1 MSLKALLRA
10 GKELL
15 KAKKPSRSAG
25 KSEDEISDEFL
36 KRRMELAGED
46 DAVRLGLL
54 SGKKAQPSP
63 ATGTKPSQQTGQEL
77 AVRELKNPPVVLKKT
92 KALQM
97 GDDMAP
103 AFGSSTYDWAMR
115 MGRSKYTADEWLDH
129 LTSTRKVNFKI
140 FGKPAQKTVREQKR
154 FKYDSGPFAGKE
166 VSVSKEEL
174 FDSNLAV
181 FNEAGDLTGGLL
193 YAAKKFGLKLDAN
206 EVGAMLKLNPI
217 NRLQPIELGV
227 NKGAQEAFDV
237 AAKNARNT
245 IRDLQVKYKGDMT
258 TKDSL
263 DDLQYYLK
271 FDGVPNRSQLRDM
284 NDALKTANGNVKIED
299 VKKINKV
306 VGELNN
312 KAGPLQTSKTR
323 YGNETNYT
331 LQGGKDYRETIFTL
345 PEDIPTNAS
354 LRSKGGHFTDEIGDA
369 NNIYH
374 IRYDTRFTPDGKKV
388 FMINEIQSDVNQSI
402 AKSLT
407 KAQQLSGEQRLNPF
421 NADIELNL
429 LVSQRGKMLR
439 DLDDAVA
446 RNEFGRVNAISSSM
460 KDINTKLKRISSQRD
475 YNSNQKDYF
484 PMVEADSYGDHALK
498 YLMQK
503 AARENVDYVAVAP
516 FDKVSFRQGYKAG
529 NERFYGYA
537 NGKGIGKKGK
547 AVIPDVMSKNARFYG
562 SKAGPTKISLSDP
575 TKPYKSISSDNF
587 KYPKEHPLKG
597 KEIKSTY
604 HSSSG
609 INPEKGT
616 KNIPEGD
623 PRLYFDAY
631 AIKVV
636 PLMRNTQKTYKSKGG
651 LVVDMFKPIRY
662 N

>member
-15 KAKKPSRSAG
+15 RAKKPSAT
-25 KSEDEISDEFL
+25 
-36 KRRMELAGED
+36 
-46 DAVRLGLL
+46 
-54 SGKKAQPSP
+54 P
-63 ATGTKPSQQTGQEL
+63 ATGQQQNQITYTPKPSQAQAKEL
-77 AVRELKNPPVVLKKT
+77 VTQELKNPPVVLKKT
-92 KALQM
+92 KPLQM

-166 VSVSKEEL
+166 VNVSKEEL

-206 EVGAMLKLNPI
+206 EVGAMIKLNPV
-217 NRLQPIELGV
+217 NRLRPIELGA

-237 AAKNARNT
+237 SAKNARNT
-245 IRDLQVKYKGDMT
+245 VRDLQVKYKEYDGLKYD
-258 TKDSL
+258 L
-263 DDLQYYLK
+263 DNLQYNLK
-271 FDGVPNRSQLRDM
+271 ADGGALSKSALREI
-284 NDALKTANGNVKIED
+284 NDTLKDATKNTSLAIED
-299 VKKINKV
+299 KKLLNKV
-306 VGELNN
+306 IGDINN
-312 KAGPLQTSKTR
+312 KAGPMQANKTR
-323 YGNETNYT
+323 YGTETNYT

-354 LRSKGGHFTDEIGDA
+354 LRNRGGHFTDEIGDV

-402 AKSLT
+402 AKSMT
-407 KAQQLSGEQRLNPF
+407 KAQQLAGEKRLNPF

-429 LVSQRGKMLR
+429 LVSQRGKMLK
-439 DLDDAVA
+439 DLDDAVVN
-446 RNEFGRVNAISSSM
+446 NEFGRVNAISASM
-460 KDINTKLKRISSQRD
+460 KDINTKLKRLTTQRNTYGD
-475 YNSNQKDYF
+475 NNKDYF
-484 PMVEADSYGDHALK
+484 PMVESDSYGDHAIK

-529 NERFYGYA
+529 NERFYGYS

-547 AVIPDVMSKNARFYG
+547 AVLPDVMSKNARFYG

-575 TKPYKSISSDNF
+575 TKPYKNVSTDNF
-587 KYPKEHPLKG
+587 KYPSDHPLKG

-604 HSSSG
+604 HSNSG
-609 INPEKGT
+609 MNPEKGT

>member
-15 KAKKPSRSAG
+15 KAKKPS
-25 KSEDEISDEFL
+25 
-36 KRRMELAGED
+36 
-46 DAVRLGLL
+46 
-54 SGKKAQPSP
+54 
-63 ATGTKPSQQTGQEL
+63 ATPTTGQQQRQITYTPKPSQAQAKEL
-77 AVRELKNPPVVLKKT
+77 VEQELKNPPVVLKKT
-92 KALQM
+92 KPLQM
-97 GDDMAP
+97 GDDLAP

-174 FDSNLAV
+174 FDSNLAI

-217 NRLQPIELGV
+217 NRLKPIELGV

-245 IRDLQVKYKGDMT
+245 VRDLQVKYKDNDAL
-258 TKDSL
+258 KYEL
-263 DDLQYYLK
+263 DQLQYYLK
-271 FDGVPNRSQLRDM
+271 ADSGVPSRSALRDL
-284 NDALKTANGNVKIED
+284 NESLKNFTNSGLVPVDEKKAL
-299 VKKINKV
+299 NKV
-306 VGELNN
+306 IGEINN
-312 KAGPLQTSKTR
+312 KVGPMQATKTK
-323 YGNETNYT
+323 YGTETNYT

-354 LRSKGGHFTDEIGDA
+354 LRNKGGHFTDVIGDT

-407 KAQQLSGEQRLNPF
+407 KAQQLSGERRLNPF

-429 LVSQRGKMLR
+429 LVSQRGKMLK

-446 RNEFGRVNAISSSM
+446 NNEFGRVNSISASM

-475 YNSNQKDYF
+475 YSSNQKDYF
-484 PMVEADSYGDHALK
+484 PMVEADSYGDHAIK

-547 AVIPDVMSKNARFYG
+547 AVIPDVMSRNARFYG

-575 TKPYKSISSDNF
+575 TKPYKSVSSDTF
-587 KYPKEHPLKG
+587 KYPTDHPLKG

-604 HSSSG
+604 HNSAG
-609 INPEKGT
+609 MNPEKGT

-623 PRLYFDAY
+623 PRLYFDAF
-631 AIKVV
+631 AIKVN

-651 LVVDMFKPIRY
+651 LVVDIFKPIRY

>member
-15 KAKKPSRSAG
+15 RAKKPSAT
-25 KSEDEISDEFL
+25 
-36 KRRMELAGED
+36 
-46 DAVRLGLL
+46 
-54 SGKKAQPSP
+54 P
-63 ATGTKPSQQTGQEL
+63 ATGQQQNQITYTPKPSQAQAKEL
-77 AVRELKNPPVVLKKT
+77 VTQELKNPPVVLKKT
-92 KALQM
+92 KPLQM

-166 VSVSKEEL
+166 VNVSKEEL

-206 EVGAMLKLNPI
+206 EVGAMIKLNPI
-217 NRLQPIELGV
+217 NRLRPIELGA

-237 AAKNARNT
+237 SAKNARNT
-245 IRDLQVKYKGDMT
+245 VRDLQVKYKEYDGLKYD
-258 TKDSL
+258 L
-263 DDLQYYLK
+263 DNLQYNLK
-271 FDGVPNRSQLRDM
+271 ADGGALSKSALREI
-284 NDALKTANGNVKIED
+284 NDTLKDATKNTSLAIED
-299 VKKINKV
+299 KKLLNKV
-306 VGELNN
+306 IGDINN
-312 KAGPLQTSKTR
+312 KAGPMQANKTR
-323 YGNETNYT
+323 YGTETNYT

-354 LRSKGGHFTDEIGDA
+354 LRNRGGHFTDEIGDV

-402 AKSLT
+402 AKSMT
-407 KAQQLSGEQRLNPF
+407 KAQQLSGEKRLNPF

-429 LVSQRGKMLR
+429 LVSQRGKMLK

-446 RNEFGRVNAISSSM
+446 RNEFGRVNAISASM
-460 KDINTKLKRISSQRD
+460 KDINTKLKRLTTQRNTYGD
-475 YNSNQKDYF
+475 NNKDYF
-484 PMVEADSYGDHALK
+484 PMVESDSYGDHAIK

-529 NERFYGYA
+529 NERFYGYS

-547 AVIPDVMSKNARFYG
+547 AVLPDVMSKNARFYG

-575 TKPYKSISSDNF
+575 TKPYKNVSTDNF
-587 KYPKEHPLKG
+587 KYPSDHPLKG

-604 HSSSG
+604 HSNSG
-609 INPEKGT
+609 MNPEKGT

>member
-15 KAKKPSRSAG
+15 KAKKPS
-25 KSEDEISDEFL
+25 
-36 KRRMELAGED
+36 
-46 DAVRLGLL
+46 
-54 SGKKAQPSP
+54 
-63 ATGTKPSQQTGQEL
+63 ATPTTGQQQRQITYEPKPSQAQAKEL
-77 AVRELKNPPVVLKKT
+77 VTQELKNPPVVLKKT
-92 KALQM
+92 KPLQM

-140 FGKPAQKTVREQKR
+140 FGKPATKTVREQKR

-166 VSVSKEEL
+166 VSVTKEEL

-206 EVGAMLKLNPI
+206 EVGAMIKLNPI
-217 NRLQPIELGV
+217 NRLKPIELGV
-227 NKGAQEAFDV
+227 SKGAQEAFDV
-237 AAKNARNT
+237 ASKNARNT
-245 IRDLQVKYKGDMT
+245 IRDLQVKYKDDMT
-258 TKDSL
+258 TKPSL

-271 FDGVPNRSQLRDM
+271 FDGVPSKGQLREI
-284 NDALKTANGNVKIED
+284 NDALKIANQNVKVED
-299 VKKINKV
+299 VKSINKV
-306 VGELNN
+306 IGEINN
-312 KAGPLQTSKTR
+312 KAGPMQATKTK
-323 YGNETNYT
+323 YGIESNYT

-345 PEDIPTNAS
+345 PEDIVTNS
-354 LRSKGGHFTDEIGDA
+354 NLRNKGGHFTDVIGDT

-374 IRYDTRFTPDGKKV
+374 IRYDTRFTPEGKKV
-388 FMINEIQSDVNQSI
+388 FMINEIQSDVNQSV

-407 KAQQLSGEQRLNPF
+407 KAQQLSGEARLNPF

-429 LVSQRGKMLR
+429 LVGQRGKMLK

-446 RNEFGRVNAISSSM
+446 RNEFGRVNAISASM
-460 KDINTKLKRISSQRD
+460 KDINTKLQRLTTSRD
-475 YNSNQKDYF
+475 RFGNSDTKDYF
-484 PMVEADSYGDHALK
+484 PMVEADSYGDHAVK

-503 AARENVDYVAVAP
+503 AARENVDYIAVAP

-547 AVIPDVMSKNARFYG
+547 AVLPDVMSKNARFYG
-562 SKAGPTKISLSDP
+562 SQAGPTKISLSDP
-575 TKPYKSISSDNF
+575 TKPYKKIGSDNF
-587 KYPKEHPLKG
+587 KYPDDHPLKG
-597 KEIKSTY
+597 KQIRSDY

-609 INPEKGT
+609 IILKRELKIFL
-616 KNIPEGD
+616 KEIHACILMHM
-623 PRLYFDAY
+623 RLKWFH
-631 AIKVV
+631 
-636 PLMRNTQKTYKSKGG
+636 
-651 LVVDMFKPIRY
+651 
-662 N
+662 

>member
-15 KAKKPSRSAG
+15 KAKKPSAT
-25 KSEDEISDEFL
+25 
-36 KRRMELAGED
+36 
-46 DAVRLGLL
+46 
-54 SGKKAQPSP
+54 P
-63 ATGTKPSQQTGQEL
+63 ATGQQTKQITYTPKPSQAQASEL
-77 AVRELKNPPVVLKKT
+77 VEQELKNPPVVLKKT
-92 KALQM
+92 KPLQM
-97 GDDMAP
+97 GDDLAP

-217 NRLQPIELGV
+217 NRLKPIELGV

-245 IRDLQVKYKGDMT
+245 VRDLQVKYKDNDAI
-258 TKDSL
+258 KYEL
-263 DDLQYYLK
+263 DNLQYYLK
-271 FDGVPNRSQLRDM
+271 ADSGVPSRSALRDL
-284 NDALKTANGNVKIED
+284 NDTLKNLTNSGLVAVDEKKAL
-299 VKKINKV
+299 NKV
-306 VGELNN
+306 IGEINSKVGPMQ
-312 KAGPLQTSKTR
+312 ATKTK
-323 YGNETNYT
+323 YGTETNYT

-354 LRSKGGHFTDEIGDA
+354 LRDKGGHFTDVIGDT

-407 KAQQLSGEQRLNPF
+407 KAQQLSGERRLNPF

-429 LVSQRGKMLR
+429 LVSQRGKMLK

-446 RNEFGRVNAISSSM
+446 NNEFGRVNSISASM

-475 YNSNQKDYF
+475 YSSNQKDYF
-484 PMVEADSYGDHALK
+484 PMVEADSYGDHAIK

-575 TKPYKSISSDNF
+575 TKPYKSVSSDTF
-587 KYPKEHPLKG
+587 KYPKDHPLKG
-597 KEIKSTY
+597 KEIKSSY

-609 INPEKGT
+609 MNPEKGT

>member
-1 MSLKALLRA
+1 MSLKALLKA

-15 KAKKPSRSAG
+15 KAKKPS
-25 KSEDEISDEFL
+25 
-36 KRRMELAGED
+36 
-46 DAVRLGLL
+46 
-54 SGKKAQPSP
+54 
-63 ATGTKPSQQTGQEL
+63 ATPTTGQQQRQITYEPKPSQAQGQEL
-77 AVRELKNPPVVLKKT
+77 AIRELKNPPVVLKKT
-92 KALQM
+92 KPLQM

-115 MGRSKYTADEWLDH
+115 MGRSKYSADEWLDH
-129 LTSTRKVNFKI
+129 LTSTRKVNFNI
-140 FGKPAQKTVREQKR
+140 FGKPAQKTIREQKR

-206 EVGAMLKLNPI
+206 EVGSMIKLNPI
-217 NRLQPIELGV
+217 NRLKPIEFGTAPGV
-227 NKGAQEAFDV
+227 KEAFDKSYKTASSTV
-237 AAKNARNT
+237 RE
-245 IRDLQVKYKGDMT
+245 LQDKYKGT
-258 TKDSL
+258 GTGEIKESL
-263 DDLQYYLK
+263 DDLQYYLNAAGRGGSK
-271 FDGVPNRSQLRDM
+271 SAV
-284 NDALKTANGNVKIED
+284 NDVNGAMKRLSDAIPQNERIVLNKTIGD
-299 VKKINKV
+299 
-306 VGELNN
+306 LNT
-312 KAGPLQTSKTR
+312 KAAPLAKTMTK
-323 YGNETNYT
+323 YGDESNYT
-331 LQGGKDYRETIFTL
+331 LQGGKDYRETVFTL
-345 PEDIPTNAS
+345 PEDIVTNS
-354 LRSKGGHFTDEIGDA
+354 SVRNKGGHFTSEIGDV

-374 IRYDTRFTPDGKKV
+374 IRYDTRFTPEGKKV

-407 KAQQLSGEQRLNPF
+407 KAQQLSGEARLNPF
-421 NADIELNL
+421 NAEIELNL
-429 LVSQRGKMLR
+429 LVGQRGKMLK
-439 DLDDAVA
+439 DLDEALA
-446 RNEFGRVNAISSSM
+446 RNEFGRVNSISAAM
-460 KDINTKLKRISSQRD
+460 KDINTKLQRLTTSRGNYISGQPSGPGT
-475 YNSNQKDYF
+475 KDYF
-484 PMVEADSYGDHALK
+484 PMVEADSYGDHAVK

-503 AARENVDYVAVAP
+503 AARENVDYIAVAP

-547 AVIPDVMSKNARFYG
+547 AVLPDVMGKNARFYG
-562 SKAGPTKISLSDP
+562 STAGPTKISLSDP
-575 TKPYKSISSDNF
+575 TKIYKKVSDDKF
-587 KYPKEHPLKG
+587 KYPSDHPLKG
-597 KEIKSTY
+597 KEIKSSY
-604 HSSSG
+604 HSEAVNS
-609 INPEKGT
+609 PLKGF

>member
-15 KAKKPSRSAG
+15 KAKKPSATPPT
-25 KSEDEISDEFL
+25 
-36 KRRMELAGED
+36 GEQT
-46 DAVRLGLL
+46 R
-54 SGKKAQPSP
+54 QITYTP
-63 ATGTKPSQQTGQEL
+63 KPSQAQAKEL
-77 AVRELKNPPVVLKKT
+77 VTQELKNPPVVLKKT
-92 KALQM
+92 KPLQM
-97 GDDMAP
+97 GDDLAP

-181 FNEAGDLTGGLL
+181 FNEAGDLTGGQL

-217 NRLQPIELGV
+217 NRLKPIELGV

-245 IRDLQVKYKGDMT
+245 VRDLQVKYKDNDAI
-258 TKDSL
+258 KYEL
-263 DDLQYYLK
+263 DQLQYYLK
-271 FDGVPNRSQLRDM
+271 ADSGVPSRSALRDL
-284 NDALKTANGNVKIED
+284 NESLKNFTNSGLVPVDEKKAL
-299 VKKINKV
+299 NKV
-306 VGELNN
+306 IGEINN
-312 KAGPLQTSKTR
+312 KVGPMQATKTK
-323 YGNETNYT
+323 YGTETNYT

-354 LRSKGGHFTDEIGDA
+354 LRNKGGHFTDVIGDT

-407 KAQQLSGEQRLNPF
+407 KAQQLSGERRLNPF
-421 NADIELNL
+421 NADVEINL
-429 LVSQRGKMLR
+429 LAGQRGKMIK

-446 RNEFGRVNAISSSM
+446 NNEFGRVNSISASL

-484 PMVEADSYGDHALK
+484 PMVEADSYGDHAIK

-575 TKPYKSISSDNF
+575 TKPYKSVSSDTF
-587 KYPKEHPLKG
+587 KYPSDHPLKG

-609 INPEKGT
+609 MNPEKGT

>member
-15 KAKKPSRSAG
+15 KAKKPS
-25 KSEDEISDEFL
+25 
-36 KRRMELAGED
+36 
-46 DAVRLGLL
+46 
-54 SGKKAQPSP
+54 
-63 ATGTKPSQQTGQEL
+63 ATPTTGQQQRQITYTPKPSQAQASEL
-77 AVRELKNPPVVLKKT
+77 VEQELKNPPVVLKKT
-92 KALQM
+92 KPLQM
-97 GDDMAP
+97 GDDLAP

-174 FDSNLAV
+174 FDSNLAI

-217 NRLQPIELGV
+217 NRLKPIELGV
-227 NKGAQEAFDV
+227 NKAAQEAFDV

-245 IRDLQVKYKGDMT
+245 VRDLQVKYKDNDAL
-258 TKDSL
+258 KYEL
-263 DDLQYYLK
+263 DQLQYYLK
-271 FDGVPNRSQLRDM
+271 ADSGVPSRSALRDL
-284 NDALKTANGNVKIED
+284 NESLKNFTNSGLVPVDEKKAL
-299 VKKINKV
+299 NKV
-306 VGELNN
+306 IGEINN
-312 KAGPLQTSKTR
+312 KVGPMQATKTK
-323 YGNETNYT
+323 YGTETNYT

-354 LRSKGGHFTDEIGDA
+354 LRNQGGHFTDVIGDT

-407 KAQQLSGEQRLNPF
+407 KAQQLSGEKRLNPF

-429 LVSQRGKMLR
+429 LVSQRGKMLK

-446 RNEFGRVNAISSSM
+446 NNEFGRVNSISASM

-484 PMVEADSYGDHALK
+484 PMVEADSYGDHAIK

-547 AVIPDVMSKNARFYG
+547 AVIPDVMARNARFYG

-575 TKPYKSISSDNF
+575 TKPYKSVSSDTF
-587 KYPKEHPLKG
+587 KYPKDHPLKG

-604 HSSSG
+604 HNSAG
-609 INPEKGT
+609 MNPEKGT

-631 AIKVV
+631 AIKVN

-651 LVVDMFKPIRY
+651 LVVDIFKPIRY

>member
-15 KAKKPSRSAG
+15 KAKKPS
-25 KSEDEISDEFL
+25 
-36 KRRMELAGED
+36 
-46 DAVRLGLL
+46 
-54 SGKKAQPSP
+54 
-63 ATGTKPSQQTGQEL
+63 ATPTTGQQQKQITYTPKPSQSQAKEL
-77 AVRELKNPPVVLKKT
+77 VTQELKNPPVVLKKT
-92 KALQM
+92 KPLQM
-97 GDDMAP
+97 GDDLAP

-115 MGRSKYTADEWLDH
+115 MGRSKYTADEWLEH

-174 FDSNLAV
+174 FDSNLAI
-181 FNEAGDLTGGLL
+181 FNEMGDLTGGLL

-217 NRLQPIELGV
+217 NRLKPIELGV
-227 NKGAQEAFDV
+227 NKSAQEAFDV

-245 IRDLQVKYKGDMT
+245 VRDLQVKYKDNDAL
-258 TKDSL
+258 KYEL
-263 DDLQYYLK
+263 DQLQYYLK
-271 FDGVPNRSQLRDM
+271 ADEGVPSKSALRDL
-284 NDALKTANGNVKIED
+284 NESLKNFTNSGLVPVDEKKAL
-299 VKKINKV
+299 NKV
-306 VGELNN
+306 IGEINN
-312 KAGPLQTSKTR
+312 KVGPMQATKTK
-323 YGNETNYT
+323 YGTETNYT

-345 PEDIPTNAS
+345 PEDITTNAS
-354 LRSKGGHFTDEIGDA
+354 LRNKGGHFTDVIGDT

-407 KAQQLSGEQRLNPF
+407 KAQQLSGEKRLNPF
-421 NADIELNL
+421 NADLELNL
-429 LVSQRGKMLR
+429 LVSQRGKMLK

-446 RNEFGRVNAISSSM
+446 NNEFGRVNAISSSM
-460 KDINTKLKRISSQRD
+460 KDINTKLKRLTTQRNTYSD
-475 YNSNQKDYF
+475 DKKDYF
-484 PMVEADSYGDHALK
+484 PMVEADSYGDHAIK

-547 AVIPDVMSKNARFYG
+547 AVIPDVMARNARFYG

-575 TKPYKSISSDNF
+575 TRPYKTIGNDTF

-597 KEIKSTY
+597 KEIKSQY
-604 HSSSG
+604 HSSTG
-609 INPEKGT
+609 MNPEKGT
-616 KNIPEGD
+616 KNIPDGD

-631 AIKVV
+631 AIKVNS
-636 PLMRNTQKTYKSKGG
+636 LMRNTQKTYKSKGG

>member
-1 MSLKALLRA
+1 MSLRSLLNL

-15 KAKKPSRSAG
+15 KAKKPS
-25 KSEDEISDEFL
+25 
-36 KRRMELAGED
+36 
-46 DAVRLGLL
+46 
-54 SGKKAQPSP
+54 
-63 ATGTKPSQQTGQEL
+63 ATPTTGQQTNQITYTPKPSQAQAKDLVTQ
-77 AVRELKNPPVVLKKT
+77 ELKNPPVVLKKT
-92 KALQM
+92 KPLQM
-97 GDDMAP
+97 GDDLAP

-140 FGKPAQKTVREQKR
+140 FGKPATKTVREQKR

-217 NRLQPIELGV
+217 NRLKPIELGV

-237 AAKNARNT
+237 ANKNAKT
-245 IRDLQVKYKGDMT
+245 YVQALQIKHRGT
-258 TKDSL
+258 DSL
-263 DDLQYYLK
+263 KRNLDELQYQLQS
-271 FDGVPNRSQLRDM
+271 DGVPSRAQLDNM
-284 NDALKTANGNVKIED
+284 NEFLKKTTSELPIDQKKAL
-299 VKKINKV
+299 NKV
-306 VGELNN
+306 IGDLNN
-312 KAGPLQTSKTR
+312 KVGPLKTSQTR
-323 YGNETNYT
+323 YGTESNYT

-354 LRSKGGHFTDEIGDA
+354 LRNQGGHFTDEIGDV

-374 IRYDTRFTPDGKKV
+374 IRFDTRFTPDGKKV
-388 FMINEIQSDVNQSI
+388 FMINEIQSDVNQKI

-407 KAQQLSGEQRLNPF
+407 KAQQLAGERRLNPF
-421 NADIELNL
+421 NADLELNL
-429 LVSQRGKMLR
+429 LVSQRGKMLK
-439 DLDDAVA
+439 DLDDALA
-446 RNEFGRVNAISSSM
+446 NNEFGRVNAISGSM
-460 KDINTKLKRISSQRD
+460 KDINSKLKNLTTRRNTYSD
-475 YNSNQKDYF
+475 DKKDYF
-484 PMVEADSYGDHALK
+484 PMVESDSYGDHAIK

-575 TKPYKSISSDNF
+575 TKPYKSVSTDNF
-587 KYPKEHPLKG
+587 KYPTDHPLKG

-604 HSSSG
+604 HNSSG
-609 INPEKGT
+609 MNPEKGT

>member
-15 KAKKPSRSAG
+15 KAKKPSATPTT
-25 KSEDEISDEFL
+25 
-36 KRRMELAGED
+36 GEQT
-46 DAVRLGLL
+46 R
-54 SGKKAQPSP
+54 QITYTP
-63 ATGTKPSQQTGQEL
+63 KPSQAQAKEL
-77 AVRELKNPPVVLKKT
+77 VTQELKNPPVVLKKT
-92 KALQM
+92 KPLQM

-206 EVGAMLKLNPI
+206 EVGAMIKLNPI
-217 NRLQPIELGV
+217 NRLKPIELGV

-237 AAKNARNT
+237 ANKNAKNYVQA
-245 IRDLQVKYKGDMT
+245 LQVKYRGT
-258 TKDSL
+258 DSL
-263 DDLQYYLK
+263 KRNLDELQYQLQS
-271 FDGVPNRSQLRDM
+271 DGVPSRPQLDNM
-284 NDALKTANGNVKIED
+284 NEFLKKLTSELPIDQKRALNKLIGEVN
-299 VKKINKV
+299 NKV
-306 VGELNN
+306 
-312 KAGPLQTSKTR
+312 GPLKNNKTR
-323 YGNETNYT
+323 YGNESNYT

-345 PEDIPTNAS
+345 PEDITTNAKF
-354 LRSKGGHFTDEIGDA
+354 RNKGGHFTDEIGDV

-374 IRYDTRFTPDGKKV
+374 IRFDTRFTPDGKKV

-402 AKSLT
+402 AKSMT
-407 KAQQLSGEQRLNPF
+407 KAAQLSGERRLNPF
-421 NADIELNL
+421 NAEIELNL
-429 LVSQRGKMLR
+429 LVGQRGKMLK
-439 DLDDAVA
+439 DLDEAVA
-446 RNEFGRVNAISSSM
+446 NNEFGRVNAISASM
-460 KDINTKLKRISSQRD
+460 KDINTKLKRLTTQRNTYSD
-475 YNSNQKDYF
+475 DKKDYF
-484 PMVEADSYGDHALK
+484 PMVESDSYGDHAIK

-547 AVIPDVMSKNARFYG
+547 AVLPDVMGKNARFYG
-562 SKAGPTKISLSDP
+562 SSAGPTKISLSDP
-575 TKPYKSISSDNF
+575 TKPYKKVSSDNF
-587 KYPKEHPLKG
+587 KYPSEHPLKG

-604 HSSSG
+604 HVNSG
-609 INPEKGT
+609 MNPEKGT
-616 KNIPEGD
+616 KNIPAGD